1 MICKCG
7 GKLGVIDSR
16 AFRPDEVVRKRKCKV
31 CGAVIFTSEKEV
43 GIIEGNERFRE
54 LYRKMDEKKREKRRK
69 EKDES
74 GQDTQPETR
83 KESRYYLRE

>member
-16 AFRPDEVVRKRKCKV
+16 AFRPDEVIRKRKCKI

-43 GIIEGNERFRE
+43 GIIEDNDKYQAIYRE
-54 LYRKMDEKKREKRRK
+54 MDERKREKRRK
-69 EKDES
+69 EKDE
-74 GQDTQPETR
+74 
-83 KESRYYLRE
+83 KEQ

>member
-43 GIIEGNERFRE
+43 GIIEGNDKYQAIYRE
-54 LYRKMDEKKREKRRK
+54 LDERKREKKRK
-69 EKDES
+69 EKDE
-74 GQDTQPETR
+74 
-83 KESRYYLRE
+83 KEQ